1 MNNNNLDPIQKKKFI
16 NLEFIIIIIIIIII
30 LAKNNNNI
38 DSKVTLHKYVI
49 IVDTVFHL
57 PQVT

>member
-16 NLEFIIIIIIIIII
+16 NLEFIIIIIIIII

-38 DSKVTLHKYVI
+38 DSKVTLNKYVI
-49 IVDTVFHL
+49 IVDTVSHL